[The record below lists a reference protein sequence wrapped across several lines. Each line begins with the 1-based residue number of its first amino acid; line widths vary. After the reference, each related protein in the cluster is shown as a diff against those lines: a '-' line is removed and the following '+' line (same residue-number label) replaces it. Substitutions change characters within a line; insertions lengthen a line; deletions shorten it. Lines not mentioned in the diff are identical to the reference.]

1 MDSRRGRAGRAPG
14 LRPTAF
20 VTYAI
25 LLSPRARRALDDD
38 LPEAVAAACA
48 EFIFGALAENPHRV
62 GKPLRDELEG
72 AYSSR
77 RGEFRVVYTIHEDR
91 VVVRVID
98 VRHRRD
104 AYA

>member
-1 MDSRRGRAGRAPG
+1 
-14 LRPTAF
+14 

-25 LLSPRARRALDDD
+25 LLSPRARWALHQD

-48 EFIFGALAENPHRV
+48 EFVFGALAENPHRV
-62 GKPLRDELEG
+62 GKPLRGVLSG
-72 AYSSR
+72 RFSAR
-77 RGEFRVVYTIHEDR
+77 RGDFRVIYEIHEAV

-104 AYA
+104 AYSR

>member
-1 MDSRRGRAGRAPG
+1 
-14 LRPTAF
+14 

-25 LLSPRARRALDDD
+25 LLSPRARHALDHE

-62 GKPLRDELEG
+62 GKPLRHELEG
-72 AYSSR
+72 AYSAR